1 MANHALPTLT
11 STYTAVLTQLDDR
24 FDDQAKM
31 FDPATVSTT
40 VTGVPTNTIRWNSAT
55 NNWTKF
61 NGSTWAAL
69 SALYAINIS
78 GNAATATVSNNVS
91 GTVAIANG
99 GTGGTTAAT
108 ALNNLGVSPYVQTLL
123 NDTDAPTARQTLG
136 IPDSGPLSGLR
147 NLIINGDFK
156 VNQRGYVSGTATTT
170 ANQYT
175 VDRWRVVTSGQN
187 VTLASSGNGFIATAP
202 AGGLE
207 QVIEGSSIAA
217 GTYTI
222 NWTGTATCT
231 VGGTARVKGA
241 SFSVTANTNLT
252 VRFSSGTV
260 SQVQLEQGSVAT
272 AFEVRPIGLEFMLC
286 QRYYQTIL
294 FSQIVMYCQGSA
306 QGFGQITFQT
316 TMRAAP
322 SVVFPSSAQ
331 LVFGA
336 ATTQTITSFSIDG
349 SSVNTLGIIA
359 AATGLTTG
367 QASRLQSPSA
377 PIRLSAEL

>member
-11 STYTAVLTQLDDR
+11 STYTNVLTQLDDR

-108 ALNNLGVSPYVQTLL
+108 ALGNLGVSPYVQTIL
-123 NDTDAPTARQTLG
+123 NDADAPTARQTLG
-136 IPDSGPLSGLR
+136 IPNSGPLSGLR
-147 NLIINGDFK
+147 NLIINGDFRI
-156 VNQRGYVSGTATTT
+156 NQRSYVSGTATTT

-175 VDRWRVVTSGQN
+175 VDRWRVVTSGQSI
-187 VTLASSGNGFIATAP
+187 TLASSGNGFIVTAP
-202 AGGLE
+202 SGGLE
-207 QVIEGSSIAA
+207 QVIEGSSIDA

-222 NWTGTATCT
+222 NWTGTATCA
-231 VGGTARVKGA
+231 VGGTARAKGA

-260 SQVQLEQGSVAT
+260 SQVQLEQGNVAT
-272 AFEVRPIGLEFMLC
+272 AFEVRPTGLELSLC
-286 QRYYQTIL
+286 QRYYET
-294 FSQIVMYCQGSA
+294 GSIYGWGYVA
-306 QGFGQITFQT
+306 GAGAN
-316 TMRAAP
+316 RAAYTGYRVTKRTTP
-322 SVVFPSSAQ
+322 TVVLSGLSYSNASSAQ
-331 LVFGA
+331 VELSAVDKFGCFVVA
-336 ATTQTITSFSIDG
+336 A
-349 SSVNTLGIIA
+349 
-359 AATGLTTG
+359 
-367 QASRLQSPSA
+367 SA
-377 PIRLSAEL
+377 GAYNLNGNFTASAEL

>member
-61 NGSTWAAL
+61 NGSTWVAL

-108 ALNNLGVSPYVQTLL
+108 ALGNLGVSPYVQTLL

-136 IPDSGPLSGLR
+136 IPNSGPLSGLR
-147 NLIINGDFK
+147 NLIINGDFRI
-156 VNQRGYVSGTATTT
+156 NQRGYVSGAATTA

-187 VTLASSGNGFIATAP
+187 ITLASSGNGFIVTAP
-202 AGGLE
+202 SGGLE

-222 NWTGTATCT
+222 NWAGTATCT
-231 VGGTARVKGA
+231 VGGTTRAKGD

-260 SQVQLEQGSVAT
+260 SQVQLEQGNVAT
-272 AFEVRPIGLEFMLC
+272 GFEVRPSGLELILC
-286 QRYYQTIL
+286 QRYYEECNGEYRNDGPLGTTTVTVGHMWYWAVTKRAVPTVVVIAQT
-294 FSQIVMYCQGSA
+294 GSEA
-306 QGFGQITFQT
+306 SAVLGLLPKGPTGAVLSWNWT
-316 TMRAAP
+316 NGTVTVTRSKAA
-322 SVVFPSSAQ
+322 
-331 LVFGA
+331 
-336 ATTQTITSFSIDG
+336 
-349 SSVNTLGIIA
+349 IIA
-359 AATGLTTG
+359 G
-367 QASRLQSPSA
+367 
-377 PIRLSAEL
+377 SAEL